1 MAPGLIYIRDGSAEN
16 LYIQGAV
23 SQANS
28 LQNADAAFFILG
40 FVVTRTLVLI
50 TCAGDYR

>member
-1 MAPGLIYIRDGSAEN
+1 MAPGLICVRDGSAEN
-16 LYIQGAV
+16 LYIQGTV

-40 FVVTRTLVLI
+40 FVVPRTLVLI
-50 TCAGDYR
+50 KCVGDYK

>member
-40 FVVTRTLVLI
+40 FVVPRTLVLS
-50 TCAGDYR
+50 TCVGDYK